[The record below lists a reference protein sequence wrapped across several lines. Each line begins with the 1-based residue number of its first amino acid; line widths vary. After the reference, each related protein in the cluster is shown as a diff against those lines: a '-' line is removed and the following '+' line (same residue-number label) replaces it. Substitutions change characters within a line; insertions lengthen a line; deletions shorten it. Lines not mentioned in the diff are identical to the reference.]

1 MMQKEERRNS
11 GGGKSLMASRGVGLS
26 TQVEGW
32 PWAGAGRFPLRKE
45 GCQVSDMSLKE
56 FSSHGFCLS
65 REIGS
70 SVIS

>member
-1 MMQKEERRNS
+1 MMQKEERRDS
-11 GGGKSLMASRGVGLS
+11 GGGKSLMTSRGVGLS
-26 TQVEGW
+26 AQVEGW

-45 GCQVSDMSLKE
+45 EGQVSDRSLKE
-56 FSSHGFCLS
+56 FSSHGFCFC